1 VISSR
6 HNPAIKR
13 LRALLH
19 RRERDRTGLFLAEGI
34 RIVTEAIHANAPV
47 QEIVFAP
54 DLLTSQFGQAL
65 VQRQAAAG
73 ARCTEVSADAFRS
86 LSLKERPQGLVAVV
100 RQRWERLADLQ
111 PGHELCW
118 IALNEAQDP
127 GNLGAIL
134 RTGDATGAAGVILLG
149 QTTDPYD
156 PAAVRAS
163 MGAIFAQR
171 LVRATFAEFIRWARE
186 HRYVV
191 VGAADAASVDYRA
204 YAYAAPLALL
214 MGSEQHGLSAEQQAA
229 CQAVVRIP
237 MVGASDS
244 LNLAVATSIILYELF
259 NQRRALLAEHAA
271 PQQVGARPEPG
282 AGLHA

>member
-1 VISSR
+1 MISSR

-13 LRALLH
+13 MRALLH

-73 ARCTEVSADAFRS
+73 AHCTAVSADAFNS
-86 LSLKERPQGLVAVV
+86 ISLKERPQGLAAVV
-100 RQRWERLADLQ
+100 RQRWARLADLQ
-111 PGHELCW
+111 PGRELCW

-134 RTGDATGAAGVILLG
+134 RTGDATGAGGVILLG

-163 MGAIFAQR
+163 MGAIFSQR
-171 LVRATFAEFIRWARE
+171 LIRATFAEFIGWARE
-186 HRYVV
+186 HRCLV
-191 VGAADAASVDYRA
+191 VGAAGAAAIDYRA
-204 YAYAAPLALL
+204 CAYAAPLALL
-214 MGSEQHGLSAEQQAA
+214 MGSEQHGLTAEQQAA
-229 CQAVVRIP
+229 CQAVVHIP

-244 LNLAVATSIILYELF
+244 LNLAVATSVILYELF
-259 NQRRALLAEHAA
+259 HQRRARPAEHAA